1 VANFTTYPSFMKHSL
16 LILISGL
23 LLSTGLQA
31 QTTRLQL
38 YEVFSGENCPPCAPT
53 NVYLHNL
60 AVPNTEKIIM
70 IKYQV
75 NIPSAGPIYFQNSTD
90 PTARRTYYG
99 VTSAPNARHDGTIIG
114 TGHGQNL
121 TQAII
126 DQRVSTPSPFSINL
140 SHSFNSNRDSVF
152 MTMTV
157 TATQA
162 VASGTWVGHLALI
175 EKHMSYPTPPGT
187 NGETD
192 FYNVVRKMYP
202 SASGSA
208 LPGTWTAGQ
217 TETVSIAA
225 AVPTYIR
232 DLAEVAVVGFV
243 QNNTT
248 KEVAQTEISEPLPVP
263 LYSQAIF
270 NDNSFYRC
278 SSAFN
283 PVLTVENLGTTPLT
297 TMAIRQIIGT
307 NSQLIQ
313 WTGNLAPGAST
324 NISLNPTTLASGT
337 SNYTFRI
344 DSMNGVIHPSAVRA
358 TVTGSLYFSANAVTQ
373 ATNTFTGAFPPANF
387 AVRNQSSGTNGW
399 TQAVQGANGSQRS
412 ARINFWDIAPG
423 EINDLY
429 IPRLN
434 LSAVGAGNALKFYL
448 AHAQYNA
455 SSTDRLDIE
464 VSTDCGL
471 NWSPLYTNSG
481 PSLATVAPVGNAGF
495 VPTSA
500 ADWRQESVSLDPV
513 AGQSNVLIRFR
524 GISDYGNNLYIDEIN
539 VPVSAVAVEE
549 IERDDLA
556 VTLFPNP
563 VRDLAIIRGFNP
575 MSGNILVTLRNTL
588 GQVVSVDELGTAQ
601 GAFEFSLPT
610 SLLNEGVYTAEVRSG
625 QLLSVR
631 RLVRRN

>member
-1 VANFTTYPSFMKHSL
+1 MKHPL
-16 LILISGL
+16 LVLFSGL
-23 LLSTGLQA
+23 LLTTTLHA
-31 QTTRLQL
+31 QSARLQL

-70 IKYQV
+70 LKYQV
-75 NIPSAGPIYFQNSTD
+75 PIPSAGPIYFQNTAD
-90 PTARRTYYG
+90 PSARRTYYSIN
-99 VTSAPNARHDGTIIG
+99 SAPNARHDGTTIG

-121 TQAII
+121 TQALI
-126 DQRVSTPSPFSINL
+126 DQRVSTPSPFSISL
-140 SHSFNSNRDSVF
+140 SHSFNNNRDSVF
-152 MTMTV
+152 ITMAV
-157 TATQA
+157 TASQA
-162 VASGTWVGHLALI
+162 VASGTWVGHIALI
-175 EKHMSYPTPPGT
+175 EKHMNYATPPGT
-187 NGETD
+187 NGETN

-208 LPGTWTAGQ
+208 LPGIWTSGQ
-217 TETVSIAA
+217 TETITIAA

-232 DLAEVAVVGFV
+232 DLAEVAIVGFV
-243 QNNTT
+243 QNNLT

-270 NDNSFYRC
+270 NDNAFYRC
-278 SSAFN
+278 NSSFN
-283 PVLTVENLGTTPLT
+283 PVLTVENLGTTTLT

-307 NSQLIQ
+307 NSQLVQ
-313 WTGNLAPGAST
+313 WTGNLAAGATT
-324 NISLNPTTLASGT
+324 NITLNPITLASGT
-337 SNYTFRI
+337 STYTFRI
-344 DSMNGVIHPSAVRA
+344 DSMNGVIHPSAVRS
-358 TVTGSLYFSANAVTQ
+358 TVTGSIYFSANAVTQ

-412 ARINFWDIAPG
+412 ARINFWDIAAG

-429 IPRLN
+429 LPRLN

-448 AHAQYNA
+448 AHAQYNT
-455 SSTDRLDIE
+455 SSVDRLDIE

-481 PSLATVAPVGNAGF
+481 PTLATVAPVGNAGY

-513 AGQSNVLIRFR
+513 AGQANVLIRFR

-549 IERDDLA
+549 SEQDDLS
-556 VTLFPNP
+556 VSIFPNP
-563 VRDLAIIRGFNP
+563 VRDVATLRGFNP
-575 MSGNILVTLRNTL
+575 GSGNISITLRNAL
-588 GQVVSVDELGTAQ
+588 GQVISVDDLGAVQ
-601 GAFEFSLPT
+601 GAFEFSVPT
-610 SLLNEGVYTAEVRSG
+610 GTLSEGVYTAEVRSG
-625 QLLSVR
+625 NQLSVR
-631 RLVRRN
+631 RLLRRN

>member
-1 VANFTTYPSFMKHSL
+1 MKNTL
-16 LILISGL
+16 LAFISAL
-23 LLSTGLQA
+23 LLTTGVHA
-31 QTTRLQL
+31 QSARLQL

-75 NIPSAGPIYFQNSTD
+75 PIPSAGPIYFQNTAD
-90 PTARRTYYG
+90 PSARRTYYSIN
-99 VTSAPNARHDGTIIG
+99 SAPNARHDGTTIG

-121 TQAII
+121 TQALI
-126 DQRVSTPSPFSINL
+126 DQRVSTPSPFTVNL
-140 SHSFNSNRDSVF
+140 SHTFNNNRDSVF
-152 MTMTV
+152 ISMLV
-157 TATQA
+157 TASQVVT
-162 VASGTWVGHLALI
+162 SGTWVGHIALI
-175 EKHMSYPTPPGT
+175 EKHMNYATPPGT
-187 NGETD
+187 NGETN

-208 LPGTWTAGQ
+208 LPGTWTSGQ
-217 TETVSIAA
+217 TETITIAA

-270 NDNSFYRC
+270 NDNAFYRC
-278 SSAFN
+278 NSSFN
-283 PVLTVENLGTTPLT
+283 PVLTVENLGTTTLT
-297 TMAIRQIIGT
+297 SMAIRQIIGT

-313 WTGNLAPGAST
+313 WTGSLAAGATT
-324 NISLNPTTLASGT
+324 NITLNPITLASGT
-337 SNYTFRI
+337 STYTFRI
-344 DSMNGVIHPSAVRA
+344 DSMNGVIHPSAVRS

-412 ARINFWDIAPG
+412 ARLNFWDIAPG

-429 IPRLN
+429 LPRLN

-455 SSTDRLDIE
+455 SSADRLDIE

-481 PSLATVAPVGNAGF
+481 PSLATVAPVGNAGY

-500 ADWRQESVSLDPV
+500 ADWRQESVSLDAV
-513 AGQSNVLIRFR
+513 AGQANVLIRFR

-539 VPVSAVAVEE
+539 VPISAVAVEE
-549 IERDDLA
+549 NQRDDLS
-556 VTLFPNP
+556 VSIYPNP
-563 VRDLAIIRGFNP
+563 VRDWATIRGFNP
-575 MSGNILVTLRNTL
+575 TSGNISITLRNTL
-588 GQVVSVDELGTAQ
+588 GQLISVEELGVAQ
-601 GAFEFSLPT
+601 GAFEFNVPT
-610 SLLNEGVYTAEVRSG
+610 SMLSEGIYTAEVRSG
-625 QLLSVR
+625 QNLSVR

>member
-1 VANFTTYPSFMKHSL
+1 MKNTL
-16 LILISGL
+16 LAFISAL
-23 LLSTGLQA
+23 LLTTGVHA
-31 QTTRLQL
+31 QSARLQL

-75 NIPSAGPIYFQNSTD
+75 PIPSAGPIYFQNTAD
-90 PTARRTYYG
+90 PSARRTYYSIN
-99 VTSAPNARHDGTIIG
+99 SAPNARHDGTTIG

-121 TQAII
+121 TQALI
-126 DQRVSTPSPFSINL
+126 DQRVSTPSPFTVNL
-140 SHSFNSNRDSVF
+140 SHTFNNNRDSVF
-152 MTMTV
+152 ISMLV
-157 TATQA
+157 TASQA
-162 VASGTWVGHLALI
+162 VTSGTWVGHIALI
-175 EKHMSYPTPPGT
+175 EKHMNYATPPGT
-187 NGETD
+187 NGETN

-208 LPGTWTAGQ
+208 LPGTWTSGQ
-217 TETVSIAA
+217 TETITIAA

-270 NDNSFYRC
+270 NDNAFYRC
-278 SSAFN
+278 NSSFN
-283 PVLTVENLGTTPLT
+283 PVLTVENLGTTTLT
-297 TMAIRQIIGT
+297 SMAIRQIIGT

-313 WTGNLAPGAST
+313 WTGSLAAGATT
-324 NISLNPTTLASGT
+324 NITLNPITLASGT
-337 SNYTFRI
+337 STYTFRI
-344 DSMNGVIHPSAVRA
+344 DSMNGVIHPSAVRS
-358 TVTGSLYFSANAVTQ
+358 TVTGSIYFSANAVTQ

-387 AVRNQSSGTNGW
+387 AVRNQSTGTNGW

-412 ARINFWDIAPG
+412 ARINFWDIAAG

-429 IPRLN
+429 LPRLN
-434 LSAVGAGNALKFYL
+434 LSAVGAGNALKFFL
-448 AHAQYNA
+448 AHAQYNT
-455 SSTDRLDIE
+455 SSADRLDIE

-481 PSLATVAPVGNAGF
+481 PSLATVAPVGNAGY

-513 AGQSNVLIRFR
+513 AGQANVLIRFR

-539 VPVSAVAVEE
+539 VPVSTVAVEE
-549 IERDDLA
+549 AEQDDLS
-556 VTLFPNP
+556 VSLFPNP
-563 VRDLAIIRGFNP
+563 VRESATIRGFNP
-575 MSGNILVTLRNTL
+575 GSGHISISLRNTL
-588 GQVVSVDELGTAQ
+588 GQIILEEELGAVQ
-601 GAFEFSLPT
+601 GAFEFSIPT
-610 SLLNEGVYTAEVRSG
+610 ASLSEGVYTTEVRSG
-625 QLLSVR
+625 NLLSVR
-631 RLVRRN
+631 RLVRRH

>member
-1 VANFTTYPSFMKHSL
+1 MKHNL
-16 LILISGL
+16 LLLMLISGSML
-23 LLSTGLQA
+23 TTSVHA
-31 QTTRLQL
+31 QTARLQL

-70 IKYQV
+70 LKYQV
-75 NIPSAGPIYFQNSTD
+75 NIPSAGPIYFQNSVD
-90 PTARRTYYG
+90 PTARRNYYS

-114 TGHGQNL
+114 SGHGQNL
-121 TQAII
+121 TQALI

-152 MTMTV
+152 ITMAV
-157 TATQA
+157 SAQQA

-202 SASGSA
+202 SASGTA
-208 LPGTWTAGQ
+208 LPGTWTTGQ
-217 TETVSIAA
+217 TETITVAA

-243 QNNTT
+243 QNNST

-278 SSAFN
+278 NSAFN
-283 PVLTVENLGTTPLT
+283 PVLSVENLGTTPLT

-313 WTGNLAPGAST
+313 WTGNLAPGATT
-324 NISLNPTTLASGT
+324 NITLNPITLASGT
-337 SNYTFRI
+337 STYTFRI
-344 DSMNGVIHPSAVRA
+344 DSMNGVIHPSAVRS

-399 TQAVQGANGSQRS
+399 SQAVQGANGSQRS
-412 ARINFWDIAPG
+412 ARINFWDIASG

-429 IPRLN
+429 LPRLN

-455 SSTDRLDIE
+455 SSVDRLDIE

-481 PSLATVAPVGNAGF
+481 QSLATVAPVGNAGY

-500 ADWRQESVSLDPV
+500 ADWRQESVSLDAV
-513 AGQSNVLIRFR
+513 AGQANVLIRFR

-539 VPVSAVAVEE
+539 VPASAVAVEE
-549 IERDDLA
+549 NERDDLS
-556 VTLFPNP
+556 VSIYPNP
-563 VRDLAIIRGFNP
+563 VRDWATIRGFNP
-575 MSGNILVTLRNTL
+575 TSGNISITLRNTL
-588 GQVVSVDELGTAQ
+588 GQLISVEELGVAQ
-601 GAFEFSLPT
+601 GVFEFNVPT
-610 SLLNEGVYTAEVRSG
+610 SLLSEGMYTAEVRSG
-625 QLLSVR
+625 QNLSVR